1 MIRYDKLVRDRIP
14 EIIAAA
20 GKQCDVRVLDEQ
32 EYAQRLD
39 EKLAEEAEEYRATGA
54 VEELVDVVEV
64 VEAMAAARGLSWAA
78 FERLRRAKR
87 EERGGFAGRVLL
99 VQADE

>member
-1 MIRYDKLVRDRIP
+1 MTRYDKLVRDRIP

-20 GKQCDVRVLDEQ
+20 GKRCDVRVLDEH

-39 EKLAEEAEEYRATGA
+39 EKLAEEVEEYRVTGA
-54 VEELVDVVEV
+54 VEELVDVVELLRRSPRR
-64 VEAMAAARGLSWAA
+64 AGCRGPT
-78 FERLRRAKR
+78 FEQMRRAKR

-99 VQADE
+99 DQADA